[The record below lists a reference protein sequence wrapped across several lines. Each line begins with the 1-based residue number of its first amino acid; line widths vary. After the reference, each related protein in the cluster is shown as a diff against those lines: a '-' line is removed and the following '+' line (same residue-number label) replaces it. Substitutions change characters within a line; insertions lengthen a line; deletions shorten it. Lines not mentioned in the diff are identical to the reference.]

1 MVELQWITY
10 VSQFCIYFC
19 QQVNFHS
26 FAEISLLWL
35 QSPPWKL
42 SRPQAT
48 AIWPLPGNLIRWPMD
63 SVIGTTWIWD
73 HDEHTSSWLMI
84 SNHPKHY
91 FMSHDVPVFL
101 VNGFFWWTTF
111 LMDDWWSWK
120 REWNIFG
127 VWIGFYRQS
136 KPLGLNRML
145 VENLRASPGVATSKK
160 KNADQNWVINPKK
173 IIYSNHVP
181 PDFMRFWW
189 NTTLFLTFYWY
200 FAMPRPPHGHGHDP
214 SPGSPRAARAPR
226 APPRASPKWR
236 PGRPRCPWPR
246 RARRSRRRRPSRRAP
261 ERRRP
266 SHATVAVPIGRVVR
280 SQGWE
285 TAKNWL
291 KPLMGPQIS
300 V

>member
-1 MVELQWITY
+1 MYLFFWWT
-10 VSQFCIYFC
+10 
-19 QQVNFHS
+19 
-26 FAEISLLWL
+26 
-35 QSPPWKL
+35 
-42 SRPQAT
+42 
-48 AIWPLPGNLIRWPMD
+48 
-63 SVIGTTWIWD
+63 
-73 HDEHTSSWLMI
+73 
-84 SNHPKHY
+84 
-91 FMSHDVPVFL
+91 
-101 VNGFFWWTTF
+101 GFFWWTTF

-160 KNADQNWVINPKK
+160 KMLTKIGWSTPKRSS
-173 IIYSNHVP
+173 IPIMFHQISWDSDETPH
-181 PDFMRFWW
+181 FFWHFT
-189 NTTLFLTFYWY
+189 NILLCLD
-200 FAMPRPPHGHGHDP
+200 PPHGHGHDP